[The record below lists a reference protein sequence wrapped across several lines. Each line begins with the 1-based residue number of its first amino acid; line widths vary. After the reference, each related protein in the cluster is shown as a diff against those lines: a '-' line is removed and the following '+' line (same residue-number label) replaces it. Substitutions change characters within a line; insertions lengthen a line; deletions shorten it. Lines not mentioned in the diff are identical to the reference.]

1 MAPGGVLHSSHDI
14 SLILPGVVLHSSH
27 DDISFVSP
35 GVVVRRVLLAG
46 DQLLGVEELA
56 VCACAHLDVRDSHS
70 AKQSVGTSEGI
81 FFICYC

>member
-1 MAPGGVLHSSHDI
+1 MFLFVL
-14 SLILPGVVLHSSH
+14 
-27 DDISFVSP
+27 P

-70 AKQSVGTSEGI
+70 GNQSGGTSEGI
-81 FFICYC
+81 FYWQIGKLA